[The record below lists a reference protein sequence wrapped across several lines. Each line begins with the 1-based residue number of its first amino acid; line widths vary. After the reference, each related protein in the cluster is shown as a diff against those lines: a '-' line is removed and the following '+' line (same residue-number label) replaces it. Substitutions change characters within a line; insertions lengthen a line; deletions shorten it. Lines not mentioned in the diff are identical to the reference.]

1 MEFEG
6 GAQSMPMRMLPQ
18 KRNIDYAREGET
30 ARVILSSKVGVGSRD
45 SKEAD
50 FSYQPTSA

>member
-30 ARVILSSKVGVGSRD
+30 ARVILSSKVGVGYRD

-50 FSYQPTSA
+50 F